1 MMSAKVMIV
10 KVMIIMFAICVFAKS
25 DGKPM
30 KRKTVGEIELLYK
43 LRKHLQKLEKQE
55 WLRKLLQEVILGEST
70 VRRDVSRREQ
80 YRIQVTRPA
89 AD

>member
-30 KRKTVGEIELLYK
+30 KGETVGEIQLLYK
-43 LRKHLQKLEKQE
+43 LRKHLQNLERQE

-70 VRRDVSRREQ
+70 VRK
-80 YRIQVTRPA
+80 
-89 AD
+89 